1 MVGTGALSY
10 VKKRV
15 RMFGSHMANL
25 SRSWFLLT
33 VVCLFSRLRASILTP
48 PHAIFLIWALDWSV
62 FLRQIILDLSNH
74 IISSSCVLLL
84 KLSLNDLWIL
94 LIFLLPQMLSHRSL
108 EEMFYMLIFLI
119 APPPLPSEILEH
131 LAVFLCWDRRFKNA
145 CYCGLLISF
154 KKGRTEGVCA
164 L

>member
-1 MVGTGALSY
+1 ML
-10 VKKRV
+10 KR
-15 RMFGSHMANL
+15 G
-25 SRSWFLLT
+25 WG
-33 VVCLFSRLRASILTP
+33 CSILTWQTCLGPGSCLLLSAYSQGSGLPFSRPP

-154 KKGRTEGVCA
+154 KKGQTEGVCA